1 MHLLLQLLSIYTFGL
16 TLCDLW
22 EPVLFRKRV
31 PPVLGLQATAPYVF
45 FVFSFPANKPLYN
58 F

>member
-1 MHLLLQLLSIYTFGL
+1 MHLLLHLLSIYTFGL

-31 PPVLGLQATAPYVF
+31 PPVLGLKATAPYVF
-45 FVFSFPANKPLYN
+45 LWVFSANKPLYN